1 MDRGNEALKANT
13 LSPVA
18 HCIPSE
24 WPEWMASP
32 FHLNGSVPTIVSLFK
47 IQSDRG
53 ESDWLLLHHVLW
65 PGKEWQ
71 STLNDSSNLT
81 ACNGEGAVLKKPIRR
96 LLLKKEGGIAAQAKT
111 THSTYTVIWNIM
123 QQLRLYYYFTERCLW
138 YSVDYKQ
145 QNGKLYYSSVA
156 LENI

>member
-1 MDRGNEALKANT
+1 MSGQNEWPAPTIWMDRFQPLCHSSRFRVTE
-13 LSPVA
+13 
-18 HCIPSE
+18 E
-24 WPEWMASP
+24 
-32 FHLNGSVPTIVSLFK
+32 SLTGFCY
-47 IQSDRG
+47 IMYS
-53 ESDWLLLHHVLW
+53 HLW

-81 ACNGEGAVLKKPIRR
+81 ACNGEGAVLKEPIRR

-111 THSTYTVIWNIM
+111 THSTYRVIWNIM
-123 QQLRLYYYFTERCLW
+123 QQLRLYYYFMERCLW

-145 QNGKLYYSSVA
+145 QNGKLYCSSA